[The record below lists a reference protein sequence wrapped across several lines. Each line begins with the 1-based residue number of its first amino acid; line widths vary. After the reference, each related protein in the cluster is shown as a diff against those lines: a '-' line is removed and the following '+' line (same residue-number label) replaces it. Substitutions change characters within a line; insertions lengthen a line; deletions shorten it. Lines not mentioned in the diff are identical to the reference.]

1 MSPVARDS
9 KRSVRV
15 PRGPLRV
22 APGWLLAVCTFLVAL
37 HQIGTF
43 DYWTH
48 LALGRALWSAGTLR
62 IAEPFL
68 AHGGDVL
75 AVPDGWPFQLLLYG
89 IFQAGG
95 HAGVSVFV
103 GVCAAIA
110 LTVLW
115 RAAPRDLPLH
125 GKALAWAFLLLVA
138 FACRHRFV
146 PRTEVLA
153 YVLAALGLFLAARW
167 RARPS
172 LGVLAA
178 LGGLLALWSQ
188 VHLSWAAGAVLISAP
203 VLLRPRVDFWRVC
216 WGNARLRP
224 WLVAMTVGL
233 AYGAFRALGIAA
245 SILGAMGQ
253 GGALAHVTE
262 MQVLWAVPEL
272 AVPFSFVAALALVC
286 CWGERPGRFGRLAL
300 WGFSVALGS
309 LAARNYALALLALVV
324 PALEGLPALA
334 RRIAGLAA
342 RWVVAVPVAGA
353 AGLVFLALS
362 DADPPWG
369 AGVRWELFPR
379 DAAAFV
385 KEEKL
390 PEPVLNSFDIGG
402 YLAWAWG
409 GSPATYIDGRVFGEN
424 PFLRDLTDVQNLR
437 DAEAILARLGTRTV
451 VVRALYYNSGRLLPL
466 VAWLLERPEWALVR
480 ATDALVFV
488 RAPLPGGVS
497 ALPAERAWDYVLWEA
512 DVKAA
517 EGASAPHLE
526 YSRGIAWFRLARH
539 DQARAA
545 FGRGLA
551 RHPEWADHYSPY
563 LIPYG
568 HF

>member
-1 MSPVARDS
+1 MSRSGRDS
-9 KRSVRV
+9 NLSGSVL
-15 PRGPLRV
+15 RGPRRA
-22 APGWLLAVCTFLVAL
+22 APGWLLAGCTFLVAL

-68 AHGGDVL
+68 AHGRDVL

-89 IFQAGG
+89 VFSAGG
-95 HAGVSVFV
+95 HAGASVFV
-103 GVCAAIA
+103 AACAAA
-110 LTVLW
+110 TFAVLW
-115 RAAPRDLPLH
+115 RAVPADLSPQ
-125 GKALAWAFLLLVA
+125 GKAIAWAFLLLVA

-153 YVLAALGLFLAARW
+153 YVLAALGLLLAARW
-167 RARPS
+167 RVGPS
-172 LGVLAA
+172 LGVLAS
-178 LGGLLALWSQ
+178 LGGILALWSQ
-188 VHLSWAAGAVLISAP
+188 IHLSWVAGAVLVAAP
-203 VLLRPRVDFWRVC
+203 ILFRPRVDFWRVC
-216 WGNARLRP
+216 WGDARLRP
-224 WLVAMTVGL
+224 LILVMTAG
-233 AYGAFRALGIAA
+233 AGYGAFRALGIAA

-253 GGALAHVTE
+253 GGALSHVTE

-286 CWGERPGRFGRLAL
+286 CWGERAGRLGRLAL
-300 WGFSVALGS
+300 WALIVAIGS
-309 LAARNYALALLALVV
+309 LAARNYAFALLALVV
-324 PALEGLPALA
+324 PALEGLPPLA
-334 RRIAGLAA
+334 RRIAGPAP
-342 RWVVAVPVAGA
+342 RWVFGLPVVGA
-353 AGLVFLALS
+353 AGLIFLALG

-385 KEEKL
+385 KEKHL

-488 RAPLPGGVS
+488 RAPLPSGVA
-497 ALPAERAWDYVLWEA
+497 ALPAERAWHYVLWEA

-517 EGASAPHLE
+517 EGANAPHLE

-563 LIPYG
+563 LISYG
-568 HF
+568 HL